1 MAPPHPGSQEDG
13 HVGPA
18 DEQHGLQDLG
28 GEGVHPGETGE
39 PRPLRPRLTANSLLS
54 EGLRGAS
61 ERE

>member
-39 PRPLRPRLTANSLLS
+39 PRPL
-54 EGLRGAS
+54 
-61 ERE
+61 